1 MTVSMNRCGV
11 LACCFL
17 FAVMLLGTAPRAN
30 ADSSDVTRATLD
42 NGLRVVIVRDR
53 LAPVVT
59 TEVSYLAGSID
70 EPDGAPGLAHA
81 QEHMLFRGSTGLT
94 GDQLAVIGSS
104 VGGNINGYTQQTV
117 TQFIFTVPLD
127 DLDVALRVEAT
138 RMRGAL
144 DSDEEWAAERGA
156 IEQEVAQ
163 RRSSALYR
171 AHAEALA
178 KVFEGTPYA
187 HDALGTAAS
196 FETIDGAALRNFYSL
211 WYAPN
216 NAILVIAGDVDPPQT
231 LALAQQIFA
240 SVPRS
245 SLPRHGDFRLSPLHA
260 ATITEPSDLPFS
272 MALIAYR
279 LPGVE
284 DKDYAAGKILGDAL
298 SNERADFAQLESHG
312 KALSSGFIYSPLP
325 KASLGVAFAAIDPNA
340 DLKATAEGMQALA
353 AAYARNGVPPDLVE
367 AAKRREVAEAQA
379 AGSSIPELAQ
389 LWSQALAV
397 EGRDSP
403 DEDLAALQT
412 VTPADVN
419 RVAKQYLDNDAS
431 VVAMLQHSRTPQMVA
446 PQEGGGAESFS
457 RNPAARVTLP
467 SWATKVLSSL
477 TPGVSSVNPSDIRL
491 ANGLRLIVQREAVG
505 PIVYVVGQVRTNEN
519 LEAPAGKEGVS
530 LLLEGIFPYGTTSL
544 DQLAF
549 LKAVDDASATL
560 TPGAKFSMTV
570 PMQTFD
576 QGMALLADSLQHP
589 ALPDSAFK
597 REHAAIVAM
606 LAASGRRVGQSSRE
620 ILMEHL
626 YPPGDPMRRV
636 PTPTSLAGLTVRDV
650 RDYYAKA
657 FRPDET
663 TIAVVGDIAPEQAQA
678 VVEKWFG
685 GWRATGPKPHTELP
699 PAPPNKGDR
708 EQFWANSVQDTVF
721 AEETLGLGR
730 TSSDYYAFQ
739 VGNYVFG
746 HMSFTARLF
755 QDLRIDK
762 GIVYYVQ
769 GEPDF
774 NGARSTYRLSYA
786 CDPSNLPA
794 AEDIV
799 RHDFTLMQTTLVG
812 QQELRQAKALLERE
826 IPLAEA
832 GEEDI
837 AAALVARAL
846 AGVPLDEPQRAG
858 QHYLTITAEDVRTV
872 FAKWLSADRM
882 VELIRGPR

>member
-1 MTVSMNRCGV
+1 MNRYGV
-11 LACCFL
+11 LAGCFL
-17 FAVMLLGTAPRAN
+17 FAAALLAAPRQAY
-30 ADSSDVTRATLD
+30 ADTADVTRATLD

-59 TEVSYLAGSID
+59 TEVSYLVGSID

-81 QEHMLFRGSTGLT
+81 QEHMLFRSSTDLT
-94 GDQLAVIGSS
+94 GDQLAVIGSGM
-104 VGGNINGYTQQTV
+104 GGNINGFTQQTV
-117 TQFIFTVPLD
+117 TQYIFTVPVE

-171 AHAEALA
+171 ARAEALA

-187 HDALGTAAS
+187 HDALGTAIS
-196 FETIDGAALRNFYSL
+196 FETINGEALRSFYSL

-216 NAILVIAGDVDPPQT
+216 NAILVIAGDVDPSQT
-231 LALAQQIFA
+231 LALVQQTFGT
-240 SVPRS
+240 VPRS
-245 SLPRHGDFRLSPLHA
+245 ALPRHGDFRLSPLHA
-260 ATITEPSDLPFS
+260 ATVTEPSDLPFS
-272 MALIAYR
+272 MAFIAYR

-298 SNERADFAQLESHG
+298 SNERADFSQLETRG
-312 KALSSGFIYSPLP
+312 KALSAGFIYSALP
-325 KASLGVAFAAIDPNA
+325 KASLGVAFAAIDPNS
-340 DLKATAEGMQALA
+340 DLKATAQGLQALA
-353 AAYARNGVPPDLVE
+353 AAYASAGVPPDLVE
-367 AAKRREVAEAQA
+367 AAKRREVAEAKA

-403 DEDLAALQT
+403 DDDLAALAA
-412 VTPADVN
+412 VSVADVD
-419 RVAKQYLDNDAS
+419 RVAKQYLDNDAA
-431 VVAMLQHSRTPQMVA
+431 VVAMLQRSTTPEMMM

-457 RNPAARVTLP
+457 RNPTARVTLP
-467 SWATKVLSSL
+467 SWASKVLSSL
-477 TPGVSSVNPSDIRL
+477 TPGVSSVDPSDMRL
-491 ANGLRLIVQREAVG
+491 PNGLRVIVQREAVG
-505 PIVYVVGQVRTNEN
+505 PMIYVVGQVKTNES
-519 LEAPAGKEGVS
+519 LEAPPGKEGVS
-530 LLLEGIFPYGTTSL
+530 LLLDAIFSYGTTSL

-560 TPGAKFSMTV
+560 TPGAKFSLTV
-570 PMQTFD
+570 PQQSFD

-589 ALPDSAFK
+589 ALPESAFK
-597 REHAAIVAM
+597 REHAAIVAV
-606 LAASGRRVGQSSRE
+606 LSTGGKQVGQSGRQ
-620 ILMEHL
+620 ILMQHL

-636 PTPTSLAGLTVRDV
+636 PTAQSLTGLTLSDV
-650 RDYYAKA
+650 RGYYAKA

-663 TIAVVGDIAPEQAQA
+663 TIAIVGDIAPEQAQA
-678 VVEKWFG
+678 VVAKWFG
-685 GWRATGPKPHTELP
+685 GWQVSGPKPRTELP

-708 EQFWANSVQDTVF
+708 EQFWYTGVQDTVF
-721 AEETLGLGR
+721 EEETLGLSR
-730 TSSDYYAFQ
+730 TSQDYYAFQ

-769 GEPDF
+769 GEPTF
-774 NGARSTYRLSYA
+774 NGTRSTYRLVYA
-786 CDPSNLPA
+786 CDPSNLPL

-799 RHDFTLMQTTLVG
+799 RRDFGLMQTTLVG
-812 QQELRQAKALLERE
+812 QQELRQAKAMLERE
-826 IPLAEA
+826 IPLAED
-832 GEEDI
+832 GEVEI
-837 AAALVARAL
+837 ATELVGRAVD
-846 AGVPLDEPQRAG
+846 GVPLDEPRRAAQR
-858 QHYLTITAEDVRTV
+858 YLTVSATDVRSV
-872 FAKWLSADRM
+872 FLKWLSFDRM
-882 VELIRGPR
+882 VELVRGPR

>member
-1 MTVSMNRCGV
+1 MNRYGV

-17 FAVMLLGTAPRAN
+17 FAAALLVLPWHAN
-30 ADSSDVTRATLD
+30 ADTSDVTRATLD

-59 TEVSYLAGSID
+59 TEMSYLVGSID

-81 QEHMLFRGSTGLT
+81 QEHMFFRSSTGLT
-94 GDQLAVIGSS
+94 GDQLAVIGSGM
-104 VGGNINGYTQQTV
+104 GGNINGFTQQTV
-117 TQFIFTVPLD
+117 TQFIFTVPVD

-144 DSDEEWAAERGA
+144 DSDDEWAAERGA

-171 AHAEALA
+171 AHVEALA

-187 HDALGTAAS
+187 HDALGTALS
-196 FETIDGAALRNFYSL
+196 FETINGAALRSFYAL

-216 NAILVIAGDVDPPQT
+216 NAILVIAGDVEPSQT
-231 LALAQQIFA
+231 LALVQQTFGG
-240 SVPRS
+240 VPRS
-245 SLPRHGDFRLSPLHA
+245 TLPRHGDFRLSALHA
-260 ATITEPSDLPFS
+260 ATVTEPSDLPFS
-272 MALIAYR
+272 MAFVAYR

-284 DKDYAAGKILGDAL
+284 DKDYAAGRILGAAL
-298 SNERADFAQLESHG
+298 SNERADFSRLEARG
-312 KALSSGFIYSPLP
+312 AALSSGFIYSALP
-325 KASLGVAFAAIDPNA
+325 KASLGVAFAAIDPSA
-340 DLKATAEGMQALA
+340 DLKATAEGMQSLA
-353 AAYARNGVPPDLVE
+353 ATYARDGVPPDLVE
-367 AAKRREVAEAQA
+367 AAKRREVAAA
-379 AGSSIPELAQ
+379 SSAGSSIPALAQ

-403 DEDLAALQT
+403 DDDLAALAA
-412 VTPADVN
+412 VTPADVD

-431 VVAMLQHSRTPQMVA
+431 VVAMLQRSRTPQMMT

-457 RNPAARVTLP
+457 RNPTARVTLP

-477 TPGVSSVNPSDIRL
+477 QPGMSSVDPSDTRL
-491 ANGLRLIVQREAVG
+491 PNGLRVIVQRESVG
-505 PIVYVVGQVRTNEN
+505 PMLYVVGQVKTNEI
-519 LEAPAGKEGVS
+519 LEAPPGKEGVS
-530 LLLEGIFPYGTTSL
+530 LLLDGIFPYGTTSL

-560 TPGAKFSMTV
+560 TPGAKFSLSV
-570 PMQTFD
+570 PLQSFD

-589 ALPDSAFK
+589 ALPESAFK
-597 REHAAIVAM
+597 REHAAVVAV
-606 LAASGRRVGQSSRE
+606 LATGGRRVGQSGRE
-620 ILMEHL
+620 ILMQHL

-636 PTPTSLAGLTVRDV
+636 PTAQSLTGLTLRDV

-663 TIAVVGDIAPEQAQA
+663 TIAVVGDIAAEQAQA
-678 VVEKWFG
+678 VVAKWFG
-685 GWRATGPKPHTELP
+685 GWRANGPKPRTELP

-708 EQFWANSVQDTVF
+708 EQFWSEGVQDAVF

-730 TSSDYYAFQ
+730 TSSDYYAFE

-746 HMSFTARLF
+746 HMSFTGRLF

-769 GEPDF
+769 GEPEF
-774 NGARSTYRLSYA
+774 NGARSTYRLTYA

-799 RHDFTLMQTTLVG
+799 RRDFARMQTTLVG
-812 QQELRQAKALLERE
+812 QQELRQAKAMLERE
-826 IPLAEA
+826 IPLAED
-832 GEEDI
+832 GEEEI
-837 AAALVARAL
+837 ATALVSRAVD
-846 AGVPLDEPQRAG
+846 GVPLDEPRRAAQR
-858 QHYLTITAEDVRTV
+858 YLTVSAEDVRIA
-872 FAKWLSADRM
+872 FAKWLSFDRM
-882 VELIRGPR
+882 VELVRGPR